1 MSDDST
7 KLPDP
12 PPAVPVSE
20 WRTALAEAMAAIDAR
35 LTKLEQRGHGA
46 VKDWV
51 RREMDLAACGVH
63 EDERRKR
70 NP

>member
-46 VKDWV
+46 PKEWI
-51 RREMDLAACGVH
+51 RRELALSATGVH
-63 EDERRKR
+63 EEERRKQ